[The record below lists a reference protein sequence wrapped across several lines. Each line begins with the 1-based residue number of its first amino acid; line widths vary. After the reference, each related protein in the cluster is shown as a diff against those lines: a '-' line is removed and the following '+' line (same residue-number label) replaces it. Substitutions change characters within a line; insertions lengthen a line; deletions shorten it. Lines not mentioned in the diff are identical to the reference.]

1 MKFKTPNDE
10 MAWTTRKSLIE
21 RVLDGD
27 EESWDAFYASY
38 SRLVYAIG
46 EKSGLSADDCEDLV
60 QEVMRTIFNNKNR
73 FRYDSS
79 TGKFRAYFTGI
90 VKHKV
95 CDFYRKRDDRML
107 AMDEDEAPEAIDPVN
122 RLDDVCTEEWKNHI
136 LNVALME
143 LREKVDPET
152 FDAFQMY
159 VLQERQPK
167 EVAGALSISESAVYV
182 YKNRCVRHLRS
193 IIDRCRNLDP
203 DFAFDM

>member
-1 MKFKTPNDE
+1 

-27 EESWDAFYASY
+27 EESWDTFYIIY

-60 QEVMRTIFNNKNR
+60 QEVMRTIFKSKDR
-73 FRYDSS
+73 LRYDSS
-79 TGKFRAYFTGI
+79 TGKFRTYLTGI

-95 CDFYRKRDDRML
+95 CDFYRKRDDRMVNVG
-107 AMDEDEAPEAIDPVN
+107 EDTVPEAADPAN

-143 LREKVDPET
+143 LRERVEPET

-159 VLQERQPK
+159 VLQERKPR
-167 EVAGALSISESAVYV
+167 EVADALSISESAVYV
-182 YKNRCVRHLRS
+182 YKNRCVKHLRL
-193 IIDRCRNLDP
+193 IIDKYRNLDP
-203 DFAFDM
+203 EFCF

>member
-1 MKFKTPNDE
+1 
-10 MAWTTRKSLIE
+10 
-21 RVLDGD
+21 
-27 EESWDAFYASY
+27 
-38 SRLVYAIG
+38 
-46 EKSGLSADDCEDLV
+46 
-60 QEVMRTIFNNKNR
+60 
-73 FRYDSS
+73 
-79 TGKFRAYFTGI
+79 
-90 VKHKV
+90 
-95 CDFYRKRDDRML
+95 
-107 AMDEDEAPEAIDPVN
+107 
-122 RLDDVCTEEWKNHI
+122 
-136 LNVALME
+136 ME

>member
-1 MKFKTPNDE
+1 

-21 RVLDGD
+21 RILDGD
-27 EESWDAFYASY
+27 EESWDAFYANY

-60 QEVMRTIFNNKNR
+60 QEVMKTIFNNRDR
-73 FRYDSS
+73 FRYDSA
-79 TGKFRAYFTGI
+79 TGKFRTYLTGI

-95 CDFYRKRDDRML
+95 CDFYRKRDDRIV
-107 AMDEDEAPEAIDPVN
+107 AMDEESVLEATEPVN
-122 RLDDVCTEEWKNHI
+122 RLDDVCTEEWKNHL

-143 LREKVDPET
+143 LREKVDPGT

-159 VLQERQPK
+159 VLQERTPR
-167 EVAGALSISESAVYV
+167 EVADALSISESAVYV

-193 IIDRCRNLDP
+193 IIDKYQNLDP
-203 DFAFDM
+203 EFCF

>member
-1 MKFKTPNDE
+1 

-21 RVLDGD
+21 RILDGD
-27 EESWDAFYASY
+27 EESWDAFYANY

-60 QEVMRTIFNNKNR
+60 QEVMKTIFNNRDR
-73 FRYDSS
+73 FRYDSA
-79 TGKFRAYFTGI
+79 TGKFRTYLTGI

-95 CDFYRKRDDRML
+95 CDFYRKRDGRMV
-107 AMDEDEAPEAIDPVN
+107 AMDEESVLEAVEPGN
-122 RLDDVCTEEWKNHI
+122 RLDDVCTEEWKNHL

-143 LREKVDPET
+143 LREKVDSGT

-159 VLQERQPK
+159 VLQERQPR
-167 EVAGALSISESAVYV
+167 EVADALSISESAVYV

-193 IIDRCRNLDP
+193 IIDKYQNLDP
-203 DFAFDM
+203 EFCF

>member
-1 MKFKTPNDE
+1 

-21 RVLDGD
+21 RVLNGD
-27 EESWDAFYASY
+27 EESWDTFYANY

-60 QEVMRTIFNNKNR
+60 QEVMRTIFKNKDC
-73 FRYDSS
+73 FRYDSA
-79 TGKFRAYFTGI
+79 TGKFRTYLTGI

-95 CDFYRKRDDRML
+95 YDFYRKRDDRVV
-107 AMDEDEAPEAIDPVN
+107 AMDEESVPEAVDPSN

-143 LREKVDPET
+143 LREKVAPET

-159 VLQERQPK
+159 VLQDRQSR
-167 EVAGALSISESAVYV
+167 EVADALSISESAVYV
-182 YKNRCVRHLRS
+182 YKNRCVKHLMV
-193 IIDRCRNLDP
+193 IIDKYRNLDP
-203 DFAFDM
+203 EFCV

>member
-1 MKFKTPNDE
+1 

-27 EESWDAFYASY
+27 EESWDAFYAGY

>member
-1 MKFKTPNDE
+1 MTDA

-27 EESWDAFYASY
+27 EESWDAFYTNY

-60 QEVMRTIFNNKNR
+60 QDVMRTIFKGR
-73 FRYDSS
+73 DSFRYDSA
-79 TGKFRAYFTGI
+79 TGKFRTYLTGI

-95 CDFYRKRDDRML
+95 CDFYRRRDDRMI
-107 AMDEDEAPEAIDPVN
+107 DVGEDAVPEAADPAN
-122 RLDDVCTEEWKNHI
+122 RLDDVCMEEWKNHI

-143 LREKVDPET
+143 LREKVEPET

-159 VLQERQPK
+159 VLQERQPR
-167 EVAGALSISESAVYV
+167 EVADALSISESAVYV
-182 YKNRCVRHLRS
+182 YKNRCVKHLRF
-193 IIDRCRNLDP
+193 IIDKYRNLDP
-203 DFAFDM
+203 EFCI